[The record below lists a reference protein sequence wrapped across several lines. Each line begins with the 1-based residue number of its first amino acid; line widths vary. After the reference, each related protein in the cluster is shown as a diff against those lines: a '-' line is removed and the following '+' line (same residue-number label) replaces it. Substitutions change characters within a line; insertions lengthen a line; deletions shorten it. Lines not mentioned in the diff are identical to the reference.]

1 MQITDQTV
9 EKLAELSK
17 LYFEGQKKEAIKD
30 DLNKIIGFMEK
41 LNEID
46 TDGIQP
52 LIYIN
57 EDTNVTRR
65 DDVAHTITREEA
77 LQNAPHH
84 DDKYFKV
91 PKFITHR
98 S

>member
-1 MQITDQTV
+1 MQITDETV

-17 LYFEGQKKEAIKD
+17 LYFEGQKKEAIKE

-41 LNEID
+41 LNEVN
-46 TDGIQP
+46 TNGVEP
-52 LIYIN
+52 LIYMN
-57 EDTNVTRR
+57 DDYNVTRS
-65 DDVAHTITREEA
+65 DDVEHTITRDEA
-77 LQNAPHH
+77 LKNAPHH
-84 DDKYFKV
+84 DDTYFKV

>member
-17 LYFEGQKKEAIKD
+17 LYFEGQKKEAIKE
-30 DLNKIIGFMEK
+30 DLNKIIGFMEQ
-41 LNEID
+41 LNEVD
-46 TDGIQP
+46 TEGIEP
-52 LIYIN
+52 LIYMN
-57 EDTNVTRR
+57 
-65 DDVAHTITREEA
+65 DDYNITRPDHVEHTLTRSEA
-77 LQNAPHH
+77 LKNAPHH
-84 DDKYFKV
+84 DETYFRV

>member
-1 MQITDQTV
+1 MQITDQDI

-17 LYFEGQKKEAIKD
+17 LYFEHDKKEAIKE

-46 TDGIQP
+46 TENIEP

-57 EDTNVTRR
+57 EDTNITRP
-65 DDVAHTITREEA
+65 DTVMHTLTREEA
-77 LQNAPHH
+77 LANAPHH
-84 DDKYFKV
+84 DNQYFKV